1 MKEGLTHDRKGL
13 GGEGLS
19 PHTPVNVKVYQV
31 GSRHANEAS
40 ITE

>member
-1 MKEGLTHDRKGL
+1 MIEKVWEVRGSG
-13 GGEGLS
+13 
-19 PHTPVNVKVYQV
+19 PHTPVNVRVYQV